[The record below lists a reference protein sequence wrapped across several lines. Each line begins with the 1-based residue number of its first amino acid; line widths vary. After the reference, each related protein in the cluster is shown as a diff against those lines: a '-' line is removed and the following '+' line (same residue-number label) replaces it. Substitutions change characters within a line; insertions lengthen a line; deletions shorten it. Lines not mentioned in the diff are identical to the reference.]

1 MYRFSKRSERN
12 LEGVHPDLV
21 RLAREVL
28 AVSPLDFGITEG
40 LRTPERQKELIAQ
53 RKSQTVNS
61 RHLTGHAIDFVV
73 YVHGKVTW
81 DFLYYRQVADVFKA
95 TAKKLGIAIVWGGD
109 WKTLKDGPHIELDRR
124 VYPAENTSAL

>member
-40 LRTPERQKELIAQ
+40 LRTPERQKELIEQ
-53 RKSQTVNS
+53 RKSQTANS
-61 RHLTGHAIDFVV
+61 RQIGRAHV
-73 YVHGKVTW
+73 
-81 DFLYYRQVADVFKA
+81 
-95 TAKKLGIAIVWGGD
+95 
-109 WKTLKDGPHIELDRR
+109 
-124 VYPAENTSAL
+124 

>member
-40 LRTPERQKELIAQ
+40 LRTPERQKELIEQ
-53 RKSQTVNS
+53 RKSQTANS

-81 DFLYYRQVADVFKA
+81 DF
-95 TAKKLGIAIVWGGD
+95 
-109 WKTLKDGPHIELDRR
+109 
-124 VYPAENTSAL
+124 VY